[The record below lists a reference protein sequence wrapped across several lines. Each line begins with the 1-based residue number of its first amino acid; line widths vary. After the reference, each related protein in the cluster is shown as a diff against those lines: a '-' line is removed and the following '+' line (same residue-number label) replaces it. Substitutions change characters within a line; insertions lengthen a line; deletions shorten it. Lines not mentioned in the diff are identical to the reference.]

1 MSTRVPFK
9 NLAEA
14 ERLAM
19 RRLPKP
25 VWLAVKAGNEKGLTP
40 ADNERAFTELGFSPT
55 VFDRP
60 TSFDMK
66 TSIMGV
72 EIDFPVI
79 VSPVGAQMIH
89 PGGEVAA
96 ASAAAR
102 QGTAMGLSSWATDS
116 LADLLK
122 VNQNV
127 FFQLYW
133 VGTRE
138 EIEKRVLD
146 AKEQGAKALIVT
158 LDWSHT
164 PRRDW
169 GVPPAPPSNMGL
181 KTLMRFGPAG
191 LARPRW
197 LSGFLREG
205 RIPDVKVPNLWGRD
219 KQDIPGFG
227 SAWSVFEQT
236 PAPTWEDVKWL
247 RELWGGPFMVKGINT
262 IRDAK
267 LAVDLGA
274 DAISVSNHGG
284 NNIDGSPSPLRY
296 LPYIVD
302 AVGDQIE
309 VMADGGI
316 RRGSD
321 VVKTLA
327 LGAKAVFI
335 GRAYLYGL
343 AVSGEAG
350 VYEVL
355 DILRNGIRE
364 TMYGIGKSS
373 IRDLSRDDLMILN
386 SDFFVPPTQ

>member
-1 MSTRVPFK
+1 MFRTGHPGQSGQRGIAEQRYGINGDRRDMSTRVPFK

-14 ERLAM
+14 ERLAK

-146 AKEQGAKALIVT
+146 
-158 LDWSHT
+158 
-164 PRRDW
+164 
-169 GVPPAPPSNMGL
+169 
-181 KTLMRFGPAG
+181 
-191 LARPRW
+191 
-197 LSGFLREG
+197 
-205 RIPDVKVPNLWGRD
+205 
-219 KQDIPGFG
+219 
-227 SAWSVFEQT
+227 
-236 PAPTWEDVKWL
+236 
-247 RELWGGPFMVKGINT
+247 
-262 IRDAK
+262 
-267 LAVDLGA
+267 
-274 DAISVSNHGG
+274 
-284 NNIDGSPSPLRY
+284 
-296 LPYIVD
+296 
-302 AVGDQIE
+302 
-309 VMADGGI
+309 
-316 RRGSD
+316 
-321 VVKTLA
+321 
-327 LGAKAVFI
+327 
-335 GRAYLYGL
+335 
-343 AVSGEAG
+343 
-350 VYEVL
+350 
-355 DILRNGIRE
+355 
-364 TMYGIGKSS
+364 
-373 IRDLSRDDLMILN
+373 
-386 SDFFVPPTQ
+386 